1 MMTACQAHPPANWV
15 QGGSPLEI
23 PRARWTRGERLID
36 IMPDGKVLFDGVHMF
51 TIDRGGRVYETDND
65 PIAVLQVDGNVLG
78 KDDQSLGKVGVRN
91 ASLPGHDVAWLS
103 IGEQGEVTHFD
114 ANGNPV
120 SEGTWTGCGAAIR
133 ACTLT
138 THLQGLG
145 EMRRG
150 STSGVYGPTM
160 GISVG
165 LGLVVMP

>member
-1 MMTACQAHPPANWV
+1 MGSTCSRSTAAV
-15 QGGSPLEI
+15 GS
-23 PRARWTRGERLID
+23 TQ
-36 IMPDGKVLFDGVHMF
+36 
-51 TIDRGGRVYETDND
+51 TDND

-150 STSGVYGPTM
+150 STSGVYGPTV
-160 GISVG
+160 GIGVG
-165 LGLVVMP
+165 LGLVVMPWARRISPGLGQTTVSNRRAMVGTFLTWTKDRARTPLRR